1 MGVPKRLGKSISRPL
16 PTLSQTSCPQ
26 RMPPVVT
33 TTTFHMGNSHFFSK
47 SIERRALKQ
56 APDVSAVV
64 SQSCPIRRV
73 STLLFFFPLWQRA
86 RPPLMSSPA
95 ASGVTEDPAPVSV
108 QLLLFASAR
117 EAAGGASRV
126 TLSLPVGVVP
136 GPAVREAIVAAL
148 PALAPLL
155 PTCALAVNA
164 EYVDEGAATP
174 LVTGDE
180 LAVIPP
186 ISGG

>member
-1 MGVPKRLGKSISRPL
+1 M
-16 PTLSQTSCPQ
+16 TF
-26 RMPPVVT
+26 PPA
-33 TTTFHMGNSHFFSK
+33 HP
-47 SIERRALKQ
+47 R
-56 APDVSAVV
+56 
-64 SQSCPIRRV
+64 
-73 STLLFFFPLWQRA
+73 STRCA
-86 RPPLMSSPA
+86 AARRPPLMSSPA